1 MGDVRFFSKPF
12 GVKPFKVFG
21 ALHNYI
27 YCMLGC
33 MELTISCFASAPV
46 SRQGEPLHLTCSEV
60 LMNGTDNLNYS
71 KFAVKIFTG
80 FLHMNLNLPV
90 TKYLSNLRLIAI

>member
-1 MGDVRFFSKPF
+1 M
-12 GVKPFKVFG
+12 FG

-33 MELTISCFASAPV
+33 MELTISCFASVPV
-46 SRQGEPLHLTCSEV
+46 SRQGESLHFTCLEV
-60 LMNGTDNLNYS
+60 LINGTDSPEFSSFSDYS

-80 FLHMNLNLPV
+80 FLCVNSNLPV
-90 TKYLSNLRLIAI
+90 TKYLSNLRLVAI